1 MPTYEFR
8 CRSCGTTFTEQ
19 RPMIAS
25 NDPATCPE
33 GHSDTTRLLSMAG
46 ALVSSSAPSPRAPR
60 SSSPGGS
67 GGGCCGGGC
76 CS

>member
-1 MPTYEFR
+1 
-8 CRSCGTTFTEQ
+8 
-19 RPMIAS
+19 MIAS

-46 ALVSSSAPSPRAPR
+46 ALVSSSAPSPRAPQ
-60 SSSPGGS
+60 SSSPSGS

>member
-25 NDPATCPE
+25 NDPATCPD

-46 ALVSSSAPSPRAPR
+46 ALTGASSAPAPPVA
-60 SSSPGGS
+60 SS